1 MKRVILPLAFAF
13 KFSPFLNDST
23 NLDVEELV
31 AETCFDKADKSTA
44 DSEGTHAE
52 KHDAFLKAYDKC
64 TAEQEA
70 N

>member
-1 MKRVILPLAFAF
+1 
-13 KFSPFLNDST
+13 
-23 NLDVEELV
+23 VEELV